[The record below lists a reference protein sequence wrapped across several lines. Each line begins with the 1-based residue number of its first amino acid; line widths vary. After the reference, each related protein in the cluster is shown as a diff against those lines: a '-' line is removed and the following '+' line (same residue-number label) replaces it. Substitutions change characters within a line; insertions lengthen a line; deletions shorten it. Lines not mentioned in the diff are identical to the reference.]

1 MHSTIKK
8 NLPKILLM
16 VAAVS
21 GVSGCAPGPPVP
33 PLFGPGNDLVVF
45 LGLGG
50 IVLFLWLYFDSKK
63 SPDTTHAAEILNDI
77 HQQLKRLEEK
87 IEKVEKQCK
96 KKNGG
101 RDKTDTKA
109 LQQ

>member
-1 MHSTIKK
+1 MCSAIKK
-8 NLPKILLM
+8 NLLKILLM

-21 GVSGCAPGPPVP
+21 GLNGCAPGPPVP
-33 PLFGPGNDLVVF
+33 PLFGPGNDWVVL
-45 LGLGG
+45 LGLVG
-50 IVLFLWLYFDSKK
+50 IGVLFWLYFDRKK
-63 SPDTTHAAEILNDI
+63 SPDTTNRTEILNDI

-101 RDKTDTKA
+101 A
-109 LQQ
+109 E